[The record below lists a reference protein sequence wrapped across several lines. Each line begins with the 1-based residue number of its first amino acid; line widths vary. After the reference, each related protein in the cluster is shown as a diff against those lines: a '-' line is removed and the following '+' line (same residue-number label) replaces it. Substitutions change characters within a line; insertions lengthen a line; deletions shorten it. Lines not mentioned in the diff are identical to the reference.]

1 MLMTLE
7 ESSKMVNVN
16 EDPYLWHRPG
26 SIKGR
31 IHREFDK
38 NGLAAALALG
48 EKIRRETGGETPKE
62 STIRSWASFWKNHPG
77 FRSGAHY
84 RAARDGFEEGRT
96 GVPGADNLSGGFSK
110 EPRSFQD
117 ARRTARPHRKV
128 SIPLEIDEG
137 LLAEAKA
144 MDMDLSQLFEEELR
158 ERVKDQRG
166 RRWAEENREFID
178 SYNAYIERNGVFGE
192 ELLDLDDPSV

>member
-1 MLMTLE
+1 MMNLNN
-7 ESSKMVNVN
+7 S
-16 EDPYLWHRPG
+16 PYLWHRPG
-26 SIKGR
+26 SIKGQ

-48 EKIRRETGGETPKE
+48 EKIRRQTGGKTPKE

-84 RAARDGFEEGRT
+84 RASRDSFDQGRI
-96 GVPGADNLSGGFSK
+96 GASVAKDFSGGFS
-110 EPRSFQD
+110 EEARCFHN
-117 ARRTARPHRKV
+117 ARRTARPARKV

-137 LLAEAKA
+137 LLTEARA
-144 MDMDLSQLFEEELR
+144 MSMDLSQLLEEEVR
-158 ERVKDQRG
+158 QRVKDQNG
-166 RRWAEENREFID
+166 RRWAEGNREFIE

-192 ELLDLDDPSV
+192 ELLDLDDPPV